1 MSELNAAPQRVL
13 VTTHPFR
20 EDVGELAE
28 SIAHTLRANKV
39 AVRIVPGTMAN
50 LCDPGIIEVSDSHST
65 GKADMVIAL
74 GGDGT
79 VLRSASL
86 SGEAGLP
93 LLGINLGKVGFLAEA
108 ETGELP
114 TVLDRLLRG
123 DFAVEERTTLS
134 VHARDGKGGVW
145 TSWAFNDIAVEK
157 AEPARMLEVYVEVD
171 GTRVSRYGCD
181 GVLCSTP
188 TGSTAH
194 AMSAGGPVMW
204 PNVDA
209 LLLVPVNAHAL
220 FTKPLVTH
228 PSAKI
233 TIGVESSLTP
243 AALIADGKPMAT
255 LPAGSTVDITSSD
268 RPVHLVRMS
277 NRSYPQ
283 RLVSKLAIPVEGW
296 RNNR

>member
-1 MSELNAAPQRVL
+1 MTERNSAPERIL

-28 SIAHTLRANKV
+28 SIATTLRDKGI
-39 AVRIVPGTMAN
+39 AVRIVPATIAA
-50 LCDPGIIEVSDSHST
+50 LSDPEVVEVADRVSS

-123 DFAVEERTTLS
+123 DYTLERRTALAVRAVDS
-134 VHARDGKGGVW
+134 KGKHW
-145 TSWAFNDIAVEK
+145 AAWAFNEVAVEK
-157 AEPARMLEVYVEVD
+157 AEPARMLEVSVDID

-194 AMSAGGPVMW
+194 AMSAGGPVVW
-204 PNVDA
+204 PDVDA
-209 LLLVPVNAHAL
+209 LMLVPVNAHAL
-220 FTKPLVTH
+220 FTTPMVMH
-228 PSAKI
+228 PSAEVSI
-233 TIGVESSLTP
+233 TVESPMTP
-243 AALIADGKPMAT
+243 AALVADGKPVAT
-255 LPAGSTVDITSSD
+255 LTCGSVVTITASD
-268 RPVHLVRMS
+268 RPVYLVRMS
-277 NRSYPQ
+277 ERPYPQ
-283 RLVSKLAIPVEGW
+283 RLVSKLSLPVEGW
-296 RNNR
+296 RNQS